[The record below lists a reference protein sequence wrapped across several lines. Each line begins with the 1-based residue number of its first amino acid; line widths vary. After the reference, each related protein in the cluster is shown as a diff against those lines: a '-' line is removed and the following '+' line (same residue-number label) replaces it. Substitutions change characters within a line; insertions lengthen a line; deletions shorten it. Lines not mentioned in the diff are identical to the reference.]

1 MPHSSGQIAAKHGWH
16 PGSVKAE
23 GRPPASQQSPP
34 PPGAWRPTT
43 SRASPDSHAAAR
55 ARPVLQ
61 RHLSGESGRRDYR
74 DGIERVVQDAVPD

>member
-23 GRPPASQQSPP
+23 GRPPASNSPHRHRGRGGQRHRVP
-34 PPGAWRPTT
+34 HLTATQLL
-43 SRASPDSHAAAR
+43 

-61 RHLSGESGRRDYR
+61 RHLSGESGRLDYR